1 MNTSS
6 VSPSS
11 SAPHLSD
18 ATLREKDLHLTL
30 TLVGAVW
37 ALGLIGH
44 FTPLKEWGALFL
56 YVIGALVLTLWYG
69 KQYKAWEDVFLT
81 RKNLKSALIWS
92 SAIGSIL
99 FLMDVGNTYFYYKN
113 GGAPMKEMQTILVD
127 MGFLYLFPI
136 LILAEEFLWRGM
148 LFSAL
153 LRRGMNSHLV
163 VIITTVLYVLN
174 HYAVAPVGFME
185 RSLMAMMAVP
195 IGIVNGYLVLK
206 TRNVWAGVWLHT
218 LTMISMTLDIFVIP
232 GLAGV

>member
-1 MNTSS
+1 MN
-6 VSPSS
+6 VSPISTPPRQS
-11 SAPHLSD
+11 RLQSL
-18 ATLREKDLHLTL
+18 TLRESDLQLSL
-30 TLVGAVW
+30 LLVGAIW
-37 ALGLIGH
+37 LLGLIGH

-56 YVIGALVLTLWYG
+56 YVIGAIALTLWYC
-69 KQYKAWEDVFLT
+69 KQHNAWEDVFLT
-81 RKNLKSALIWS
+81 RKNLKAALLWS
-92 SAIGSIL
+92 SVIGSVL

-136 LILAEEFLWRGM
+136 LILGEEFLWRGM

-153 LRRGMNSHLV
+153 LRRGVNVHLV
-163 VIITTVLYVLN
+163 VIITTALYVLN

-206 TRNVWAGVWLHT
+206 TRNVWAGVWLHF
-218 LTMISMTLDIFVIP
+218 LTMVSMTLDIFVIP